1 MKRLPVLFV
10 VLFTVLFS
18 YTVIAQEM
26 GALRQAGSMNVPE
39 KVQTP
44 LGPPLAAGTYTIGT
58 GGYFPTI
65 DSAFNKLSIDGIAG
79 EVILELVDNLY
90 TAPVASSFTLNG
102 PISGTGST
110 SRVTIKPVNNVAS
123 KIEGNGEAVFIF
135 NNISYLTIDGI
146 SLTGQTTLTIHA
158 LDNNQFGWN
167 DCIDIN
173 KNSDHNI
180 IQNIN
185 FISDDIDDNTI
196 DIYLSATSGSTE
208 SPDSNIIQN
217 NFIKKG
223 GTGIIISAYSAA
235 ANTRVTGNIIRGNQV
250 GSETDSLIGWGIQTE
265 KSMSTIIEDNIVQN
279 LTLNNSY
286 DEYLCRGIS
295 SYWGDEDVIRNNVVH
310 SIKSSGGYQ
319 GVGILLCGGL
329 ISNHYGNDN
338 LIYNNMVYDIQST
351 SSATNSSVAGIQM
364 WYQNN
369 PKIYYNTIYL
379 SGNGSNQQ
387 GSASLYI
394 SYTCTNV
401 EAKNNILVNTRD
413 ESPYFASAIYDYSS
427 SNLTSDYNDFYVDS
441 FEYSYLGYSDGFF
454 YKTLPEWQATGKDLH
469 SINEMPNFIAP
480 DNVHINALVATYIES
495 GGTPIDGIELDFDG
509 QPRNSAQPDIG
520 ADEFDGTVVPVEL
533 TSFTISALGNEVTLN
548 WSTATELNN
557 QGFEVQRKFGSNA
570 FVTIGSVKGNGT
582 TTSPNNYSFIDKL
595 IDGGKYFYRLKQ
607 IDFNGTFEYSNVIQI
622 EVRVVDKFTLEQNYP
637 NPFNPG
643 TTISWQSPVSSR
655 QVLKVFDVLGNEIV
669 MLVNEEME
677 AGYHSIDFDGSNLP
691 SGVYFY
697 KLSAGSYIE
706 AKKMV
711 LLR

>member
-79 EVILELVDNLY
+79 EVILELVDYLY

-135 NNISYLTIDGI
+135 NNVSYLTIDGI

-196 DIYLSATSGSTE
+196 DIFLSATSGSTE

-223 GTGIIISAYSAA
+223 AVGIIVSAYNAA
-235 ANTRVTGNIIRGNQV
+235 PNTRVTGNIIRGNQV

-295 SYWGDEDVIRNNVVH
+295 SYWGDGDVIRNNVVH

-329 ISNHYGNDN
+329 VSSHYGNDN

-394 SYTCTNV
+394 SHTCTNI

-441 FEYSYLGYSDGFF
+441 FEYSYLGYSDGFL
-454 YKTLPEWQATGKDLH
+454 YKTLPEWQAIGKDLH
-469 SINEMPNFIAP
+469 SITEMPHFAAP
-480 DNVHINALVATYIES
+480 ELHINSSLLTNIES
-495 GGTPIDGIELDFDG
+495 HATPITGITSDFDG
-509 QPRNSAQPDIG
+509 NLRNATTPDIG
-520 ADEFDGTVVPVEL
+520 ADEFNGTVIPVEL
-533 TSFTISALGNEVTLN
+533 ISFTAIAYGKEAILN

-557 QGFEVQRKFGSNA
+557 NSFEVQRKAAESEFA
-570 FVTIGSVKGNGT
+570 TIGIVKGQGT
-582 TTSPNNYSFIDKL
+582 TTNQKEYSYTDKDL
-595 IDGGKYFYRLKQ
+595 VDGKYFYRLKQ
-607 IDFNGTFEYSNVIQI
+607 IDYDGSYEYSNVI
-622 EVRVVDKFTLEQNYP
+622 EVDVRLLDKFNLEQNYP
-637 NPFNPG
+637 NPFNPS
-643 TTISWQSPVSSR
+643 TKISWQSPVSSW
-655 QVLKVFDVLGNEIV
+655 QTLKVYDVIGNEV
-669 MLVNEEME
+669 ATLVDEEME
-677 AGYHSIDFDGSNLP
+677 AGYHTIDFNASELP

-697 KLSAGSYIE
+697 KIAAGNFVKT
-706 AKKMV
+706 KKMI